1 MFDKLDPDIRKFI
14 LWKDDLN
21 CKFSLHYNGISDKKE
36 RITYDKGDS
45 NYTIDEVFEYWQK
58 NVRK

>member
-14 LWKDDLN
+14 L
-21 CKFSLHYNGISDKKE
+21 
-36 RITYDKGDS
+36 TYDKGDS